1 MEKRC
6 VLQYKEMFHYH
17 PSIKQAAWACFV
29 ILAIKLEI
37 NSHLIGTF
45 RNLARAAF
53 LPVFRLQYLVKALC
67 Y

>member
-6 VLQYKEMFHYH
+6 VLQYKKCFIIS

-29 ILAIKLEI
+29 ILAVKLQI
-37 NSHLIGTF
+37 YSHLIGTF

-53 LPVFRLQYLVKALC
+53 LPVFRL
-67 Y
+67 

>member
-6 VLQYKEMFHYH
+6 VLQYKEMFHYQ
-17 PSIKQAAWACFV
+17 PNYQAAWACFV
-29 ILAIKLEI
+29 ILAVKLQI

-53 LPVFRLQYLVKALC
+53 LPVFRL
-67 Y
+67 

>member
-6 VLQYKEMFHYH
+6 VLQYKEMFHYQ
-17 PSIKQAAWACFV
+17 PNYQTGCLACFV
-29 ILAIKLEI
+29 ILALKLQI

-53 LPVFRLQYLVKALC
+53 LPVFRL
-67 Y
+67 